1 MSAQRQKPESKP
13 KPEAATPSRD
23 EIERRAYEIF
33 SGRGEEPGDSTQ
45 DWLEA
50 ERQLREEAR
59 RGAARGASRSHG
71 HVLTR
76 N

>member
-1 MSAQRQKPESKP
+1 MSAQREKPDPKAKP
-13 KPEAATPSRD
+13 AAAPSHE

-33 SGRGEEPGDSTQ
+33 SARGGELGDPAQ

-59 RGAARGASRSHG
+59 HGAGRRASRSRG
-71 HVLTR
+71 PELKP
-76 N
+76 

>member
-1 MSAQRQKPESKP
+1 MSARRQKAEPATK
-13 KPEAATPSRD
+13 AAAANPPHD
-23 EIERRAYEIF
+23 EIERRAYKIF
-33 SGRGEEPGDSTQ
+33 SARGGELGDPTQ

-59 RGAARGASRSHG
+59 RGVTRVGARSHSP
-71 HVLTR
+71 VLNR

>member
-1 MSAQRQKPESKP
+1 MSARRQKPEPATK
-13 KPEAATPSRD
+13 AAAAAPSHE

-33 SGRGEEPGDSTQ
+33 SARGGGELADPTQ

-59 RGAARGASRSHG
+59 RGAARGASRSHSPE
-71 HVLTR
+71 LKP
-76 N
+76 

>member
-1 MSAQRQKPESKP
+1 MSARRQ
-13 KPEAATPSRD
+13 KPEAATKAAAAPSHE

-33 SGRGEEPGDSTQ
+33 SARGGELADPAQ

-59 RGAARGASRSHG
+59 RGAARGASRSQSP
-71 HVLTR
+71 VLKP
-76 N
+76 